1 MYDLTTMR
9 VVASDRRAGAQQAA
23 ELHRQRVVLRADAR
37 SVLAATLQRL
47 AMRLD
52 ARACQAPEGPARTG
66 DAMADRTPGAV
77 PTRTQLRSAA

>member
-9 VVASDRRAGAQQAA
+9 VVASDRRADAQRAA
-23 ELHRQRVVLRADAR
+23 DRHRQRVELRADAR

-52 ARACQAPEGPARTG
+52 TRACQATEAPARTD
-66 DAMADRTPGAV
+66 DAVAARNE
-77 PTRTQLRSAA
+77 LCSAA